1 MAVGNTNFDAILSTT
16 LNSYMPR
23 LEDNVF
29 TARALT
35 YWLSDKKRISKK
47 SGGAKII
54 EPLMYGQNTTAG
66 SYSGYDTISTT
77 AQTGIS
83 AAEYPWRQYAATI
96 AINGLEEAQNNGEA
110 EIINLLEAKIMQT
123 EETIAEQMDVMF
135 FGDGTGNSG
144 KDYLGLNHFIAT
156 TPTTGTVGGID
167 RSDANNAWWRNYV
180 ESTTKALTTTDM
192 ATAYNTVSKGND
204 QPDFI
209 ITTQGLFEKYESLLS
224 PQIRYQDT
232 KTADGGFQNLLY
244 KTAPVMF
251 DTNAP
256 AGTMYFLNS
265 KYLKLVAHTDKW
277 FSTTP
282 FVKPNNQDARYA
294 QILCYGNLTASNCK
308 RLGKLTGR
316 S

>member
-1 MAVGNTNFDAILSTT
+1 MATGNTNFDTILSTT
-16 LNSYMPR
+16 LANYVPR
-23 LEDNVF
+23 LEDNIF

-35 YWLSDKKRISKK
+35 YWLSDKQRIRKIG
-47 SGGAKII
+47 GGAKIV
-54 EPLMYGQNTTAG
+54 EPLIYAQNTTAG

-83 AAEYPWRQYAATI
+83 SAEYAWRQFAATI
-96 AINGLEEAQNNGEA
+96 AINGLEEAQNSGEA

-123 EETIAEQMDVMF
+123 EETISEKMDVMF
-135 FGDGTGNSG
+135 YADGSGNSG
-144 KDYLGLNHFIAT
+144 KDWYGLEYFISS
-156 TPTTGTVGGID
+156 TPTSGTVGGID
-167 RSDANNAWWRNYV
+167 RSDATNSWWRNYV
-180 ESTTKALTTTDM
+180 ETTTKALTLADM

-209 ITTQGLFEKYESLLS
+209 ITTQGLFEKYESLLQ
-224 PQIRYQDT
+224 PQLRFQDT
-232 KTADGGFQNLLY
+232 KTADGGFQNLLF
-244 KTAPVMF
+244 KSAPVMF
-251 DTNAP
+251 DTNNT

-265 KYLKLVAHTDKW
+265 KYLKLVAHSDVW
-277 FSTTP
+277 FKTTP

-308 RLGKLTGR
+308 RLGKLTNR